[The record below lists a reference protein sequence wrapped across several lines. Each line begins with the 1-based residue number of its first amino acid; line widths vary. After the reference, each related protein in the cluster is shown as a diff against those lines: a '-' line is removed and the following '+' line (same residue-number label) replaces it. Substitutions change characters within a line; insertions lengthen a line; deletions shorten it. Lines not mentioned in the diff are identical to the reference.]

1 MAQIVVAVEGDAV
14 AAVPV
19 PREAEAVERNSV
31 SRRQPAFRVDEHL
44 MRIRTAAPEPRT
56 DTRFIEPALVP
67 KDAALLPVDGRRQRG
82 VELIGAMDPSAR
94 HIDPRTGIEVDALDG
109 RVVSDR
115 RLDMRRRTHTRR
127 VPTV

>member
-44 MRIRTAAPEPRT
+44 MRIRTAVPEPRT
-56 DTRFIEPALVP
+56 ATRFIEPALVP
-67 KDAALLPVDGRRQRG
+67 KDATLLPVDGRRQRG
-82 VELIGAMDPSAR
+82 VELIGAPDPSA
-94 HIDPRTGIEVDALDG
+94 HHTAPRNRTAGTSLD
-109 RVVSDR
+109 
-115 RLDMRRRTHTRR
+115 
-127 VPTV
+127 